1 MNDGMP
7 NEYLARRVLRSHL
20 LVTILV
26 TLSATLSIVLNSLIV
41 GRFMGESELAVF
53 GLSSPVLILMS
64 AIAGIFSNGG
74 TIKCSRYLGVGD
86 VRAIRNNFTVTMMYS
101 LIVGIVFTAVI
112 LLLADPVAGILGA
125 NGDMRSM
132 ADGYIAGLAV
142 SAIPFLIAQNLL
154 LYIRMDGSQRLA
166 LVAIVAT
173 IVSDVAFAL
182 LSVHTGMGM
191 TGIGL
196 AIGVSNIVSIVI
208 CMLHFAKK
216 GRKLGFVKPSDP
228 RNEVKGIVSA
238 GLPTAINRGSQTLKN
253 LVLNNYL
260 MVVVGTSAVVALSV
274 QTSVYQFTIAICTGY
289 GIMVAMMCGMFYGER
304 DKPSME
310 STLRVSMRS
319 GFILSTIVAI
329 PLAIFAPD
337 IASLFIKDGGNL
349 EECATAV
356 RLFMLSLPT
365 STVCLILL
373 YMHQTLGNM
382 LMCNAISLTRGF
394 LYVVLFSIALYPLM
408 GTNAVWLSF
417 FVADICSIITILVIL
432 RIKTGHFP
440 RSFGDLIVTPKGFS
454 DITEI
459 CSISLHNDMD
469 EVMDMADRI
478 TDMCI
483 SKGVDEERSNKVALC
498 IEEMAGNVVKF
509 AFDDDKDHFMDIR
522 ILTQGDDLIFRL
534 RDDGNKFNPLDDA
547 PEGHLGINVVKA
559 TAKSI
564 NYSNSIGLNNL
575 TVVI

>member
-1 MNDGMP
+1 M
-7 NEYLARRVLRSHL
+7 
-20 LVTILV
+20 
-26 TLSATLSIVLNSLIV
+26 
-41 GRFMGESELAVF
+41 
-53 GLSSPVLILMS
+53 
-64 AIAGIFSNGG
+64 
-74 TIKCSRYLGVGD
+74 
-86 VRAIRNNFTVTMMYS
+86 RAIRNNFTVTMMYS
-101 LIVGIVFTAVI
+101 LIVGIVFTIVI
-112 LLLADPVAGILGA
+112 VLLADPVAAVLGA
-125 NGDMRSM
+125 KGDMRSM
-132 ADGYIAGLAV
+132 ANGYIMGLAV

-196 AIGVSNIVSIVI
+196 AIGVSNVVSIAI
-208 CMLHFAKK
+208 CMIHFTKK
-216 GRKLGFVKPSDP
+216 GRKLGFVRPSDP

-260 MVVVGTSAVVALSV
+260 MLVVGTSAVVALSV

-310 STLRVSMRS
+310 STLRVSIRS
-319 GFILSTIVAI
+319 GFILSTVVAI
-329 PLAIFAPD
+329 PLAIFAQD

-349 EECATAV
+349 EECAIAV

-394 LYVVLFSIALYPLM
+394 LYVVVFSVALYPLI

-417 FVADICSIITILVIL
+417 FVADVCSILTILVIL
-432 RIKTGHFP
+432 RIRTGHFP
-440 RSFGDLIVTPKGFS
+440 RSYGDLIVTPKGFS
-454 DITEI
+454 DVTEI

-478 TDMCI
+478 TDMCR
-483 SKGVDEERSNKVALC
+483 SKGVDEERSNRVALC
-498 IEEMAGNVVKF
+498 IEEMAGNVVKY
-509 AFDDDKDHFMDIR
+509 AFDDDMDHFMDIR
-522 ILTQGDDLIFRL
+522 ILTQGNDLIFRL

-547 PEGHLGINVVKA
+547 PEGHLGIKVVKA

>member
-1 MNDGMP
+1 MKDGMP

-74 TIKCSRYLGVGD
+74 TIKCSRYLGAGD

-101 LIVGIVFTAVI
+101 LIVGIVFTIVI
-112 LLLADPVAGILGA
+112 VLLADPVAAVLGA
-125 NGDMRSM
+125 KGDMRSM
-132 ADGYIAGLAV
+132 ANGYIMGLAV

-196 AIGVSNIVSIVI
+196 AIGVSNVVSIAI
-208 CMLHFAKK
+208 CMIHFTKK
-216 GRKLGFVKPSDP
+216 GRKLGFVRPSDP

-260 MVVVGTSAVVALSV
+260 MLVVGTSAVVALSV

-310 STLRVSMRS
+310 STLRVSIRS
-319 GFILSTIVAI
+319 GFILSTVVAI
-329 PLAIFAPD
+329 PLAIFAQD

-349 EECATAV
+349 EECAIAV

-394 LYVVLFSIALYPLM
+394 LYVVVFSVALYPLI

-417 FVADICSIITILVIL
+417 FVADVCSILTILVIL
-432 RIKTGHFP
+432 RIRTGHFP
-440 RSFGDLIVTPKGFS
+440 RSYGDLIVTPKGFS
-454 DITEI
+454 DVTEI

-469 EVMDMADRI
+469 EVMDVADRI
-478 TDMCI
+478 TDMCR
-483 SKGVDEERSNKVALC
+483 SKGVDEERSNRVALC
-498 IEEMAGNVVKF
+498 IEEMAGNVVKY
-509 AFDDDKDHFMDIR
+509 AFDDDMDHFMDIR
-522 ILTQGDDLIFRL
+522 ILTQGNDLIFRL

-547 PEGHLGINVVKA
+547 PEGHLGIKVVKA